1 MKGTK
6 DTTYRAKESSES
18 AHSSAD
24 KGRSTLRVIVF
35 TWEFPPRIVGQ
46 LAQYVNMLAVELV
59 KKNIDIHVVTY
70 NNSWTGYHEGAD
82 GVKAYRISDPFR
94 PHNNVLT
101 WILSLNQEVE
111 RIAADIYYS
120 VKREVDLIDVHDWHF
135 VPAAV
140 SLKRGL
146 EIPFV
151 FSVDSI
157 EDHRSHGSTAPLS
170 LSIKSMESLGVK
182 EANRVIVK
190 SDWMK
195 REMNRAYKA
204 PPEKTD
210 VVLTSSSNWA
220 DEMVVV
226 FKKMAKVNAR

>member
-1 MKGTK
+1 MKRPR
-6 DTTYRAKESSES
+6 DTIYRVKESSES
-18 AHSSAD
+18 AHFSAEEVQLI
-24 KGRSTLRVIVF
+24 LRLVVF

-46 LAQYVNMLAVELV
+46 LSQYVNLLAVELV
-59 KKNIDIHVVTY
+59 KKNVDVHVVTY

-111 RIAADIYYS
+111 RVAADIYYS

-170 LSIKSMESLGVK
+170 LSIKSMESLGVN
-182 EANRVIVK
+182 EANRIIVK
-190 SDWMK
+190 SDWM
-195 REMNRAYKA
+195 RHEVNQAYRA
-204 PPEKTD
+204 PPEKTE
-210 VVLTSSSNWA
+210 VVSLSSPHWT
-220 DEMVVV
+220 DEVVTA
-226 FKKMAKVNAR
+226 FKKEAKVNVN